1 LPQERLQTV
10 TKRSRWTVQSTSK
23 CLKND
28 IRNIFNA
35 SMRIETCFPVFLLV
49 AVAVS
54 PCAMWV
60 VPQLGQRWALHAQER
75 DGVCRHRMYCCGCA
89 RSPGWST
96 CGGDVTTK
104 WNSKVGT
111 PALCFLGKW
120 V

>member
-1 LPQERLQTV
+1 METLALDRSIHQQMSKKRYSKHLQCIDAHRDMLPCFSARCSRSVPVCHVSCPANRTV
-10 TKRSRWTVQSTSK
+10 
-23 CLKND
+23 
-28 IRNIFNA
+28 
-35 SMRIETCFPVFLLV
+35 
-49 AVAVS
+49 
-54 PCAMWV
+54 
-60 VPQLGQRWALHAQER
+60 LHAQER